1 MIVNHNVKKNQFVGV
16 QRAYFQFAGTGTT
29 TIAVP
34 LVGAKQIRKV
44 SVVTGPNSLALGPL
58 TLTVQQDVAT
68 GPIVSL
74 DIKKV
79 LNTFVVADESALDKN
94 FVKMGS
100 QFDGLAFVVAN
111 PGGGPDAWSFSI
123 EVVYSARTNINNT
136 VYIDEK
142 VEGLL

>member
-16 QRAYFQFAGTGTT
+16 QRAYFQLAGTGTT

-44 SVVTGPNSLALGPL
+44 SVVTGANNLAAQPL

-74 DIKKV
+74 DIKQV

-94 FVKMGS
+94 FVKMGP
-100 QFDGLAFVVAN
+100 QFDGLAFVIAN
-111 PGGGPDAWSFSI
+111 PAGADNWSFSI

-136 VYIDEK
+136 VYVDEK